1 MEENKLSK
9 PVLEVRNIKKRFGGI
24 TALDGVSLDFYPGE
38 IHCIVGE
45 NGAGKSTLMKIIAGT
60 YLKNEGEIIYLGERI
75 EPKNMWHMFQQGI
88 SIIFQE
94 PGLIES
100 LSIAENIYLNREK
113 QFLHMGIL
121 SISERNKLAENA
133 LRKISIED
141 IDVSKIMTSIPYERW
156 KLVELARAVSNNN
169 LKILIVDEATAALPI
184 EGQKILFEQ
193 LTKLKRKGIAILYI
207 SHRLKEVFDIGDQIT
222 VMKDAKI
229 VKSSCTEETNMEDLT
244 RTMVG
249 RELKSYY
256 RIDTEGNYKSDVL
269 LSVKDIN
276 IKRNVK
282 NVNFDLHAGE
292 ILGIGG
298 LVNSGMH
305 DLGKALFGVISCK
318 GEIYIKGKKTENL
331 NPVKAIQLGLA
342 YLPRERDKEGL
353 ILIHSLTDNIALPN
367 LNKVYV
373 KYMKN
378 IFISK
383 FLKKKLAEEYK
394 NELDIRVPDVN
405 YACTKLSG
413 GNRQKV
419 VLAKWLARNVD
430 IIIFDCPTR
439 GIDVGV
445 KAQVYRLMEKLKTQ
459 GKGIIM
465 ISEEL
470 PELIGMSDNIMIFR
484 EGEVTKTFN
493 RSKLPLE
500 EEIVSYMV

>member
-1 MEENKLSK
+1 MKENKLSK
-9 PVLEVRNIKKRFGGI
+9 SVLEVRNIKKRFGGI
-24 TALDGVSLDFYPGE
+24 TALDGVSLDFYPGK
-38 IHCIVGE
+38 IHCVVGE

-60 YLKNEGEIIYLGERI
+60 YLKNEGEIIYSGKRI

-100 LSIAENIYLNREK
+100 LSIAENIFLNREK
-113 QFLHMGIL
+113 QFLRMGIL
-121 SISERNKLAENA
+121 SISERNKLAEQA
-133 LRKISIED
+133 LKIIGIED
-141 IDVSKIMTSIPYERW
+141 IDVSKKMTSIPYERW
-156 KLVELARAVSNNN
+156 KLIELARAVSNNN
-169 LKILIVDEATAALPI
+169 LKILIVDETTAALPV

-193 LTKLKRKGIAILYI
+193 LTKLKHKGIAILYI
-207 SHRLKEVFDIGDQIT
+207 SHRLKEVFDIGDQVT

-229 VKSSCTEETNMEDLT
+229 VKNLPVKETNMENLAKM
-244 RTMVG
+244 MVG
-249 RELKSYY
+249 REIKDYY
-256 RIDTEGNYKSDVL
+256 RTDTEENYKSDVL
-269 LSVKDIN
+269 LSAKDIN
-276 IKRNVK
+276 IRGNVK
-282 NVNFDLHAGE
+282 NVSCDLHAGE

-305 DLGKALFGVISCK
+305 AFGKALFGVVPYK
-318 GEIYIKGKKTENL
+318 GEIYIRGKKTKKL

-342 YLPRERDKEGL
+342 YVPRERDKEGL
-353 ILIHSLTDNIALPN
+353 ILIHSVTDNIVLPN
-367 LNKVYV
+367 LDKTTI

-383 FLKKKLAEEYK
+383 FLKRKLAKEYK

-405 YACTKLSG
+405 YVCLKLSG

-445 KAQVYRLMEKLKTQ
+445 KAQVYRLIEKLKSQ

-484 EGEVTKTFN
+484 EGMVTKTFN
-493 RSKLPLE
+493 RSKLPSE
-500 EEIVSYMV
+500 EEIVTYMI